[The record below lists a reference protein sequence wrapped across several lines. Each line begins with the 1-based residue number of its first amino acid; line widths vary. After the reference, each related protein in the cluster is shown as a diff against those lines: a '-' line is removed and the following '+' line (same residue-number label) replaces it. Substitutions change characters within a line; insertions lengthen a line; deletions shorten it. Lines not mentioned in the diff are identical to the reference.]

1 VSALLVPRSFAAK
14 QSKRADSV
22 TSHFVTTIV
31 DSWTLAYGA
40 SISTVAIVL
49 TFSVAHDAALR
60 DVRNAKVKEL
70 LVPRAT
76 RGLSRRQQR
85 CTEITIR
92 SEQDA
97 VGSFEPVPTA
107 KGSIRQCT
115 TDVRFFLQLQKYNN

>member
-1 VSALLVPRSFAAK
+1 
-14 QSKRADSV
+14 
-22 TSHFVTTIV
+22 
-31 DSWTLAYGA
+31 
-40 SISTVAIVL
+40 VL
-49 TFSVAHDAALR
+49 PFSVAHDAALR

-97 VGSFEPVPTA
+97 VGSFEPVPKA
-107 KGSIRQCT
+107 KG
-115 TDVRFFLQLQKYNN
+115 